1 MNINRISFNCCKKW
15 KGDIMNV
22 VNGIKEKII
31 IDDIKEYL
39 KNKEYRDY
47 MLFFLGVNTG
57 LRISD
62 LIKLQVYEVKDR
74 YGIKNEV
81 IIKEKKTGKTR
92 EIPVTEHVKKE
103 LWKYVFNMRST
114 DYLFQS
120 KIKKNM
126 HIKRH
131 RAYMIMKD
139 IQREFNLTNLGTHSL
154 RKTFGYHFYN
164 DTKDIA
170 TLMLILNHSSEA
182 STLKYI
188 GIDKERILKA
198 MNKIKL

>member
-1 MNINRISFNCCKKW
+1 
-15 KGDIMNV
+15 MNV